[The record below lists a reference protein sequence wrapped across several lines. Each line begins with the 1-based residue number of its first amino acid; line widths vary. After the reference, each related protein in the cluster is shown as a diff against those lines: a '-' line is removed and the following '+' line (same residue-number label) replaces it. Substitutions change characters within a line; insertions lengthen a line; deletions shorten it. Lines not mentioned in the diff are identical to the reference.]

1 MSWHAVMRTPAEMVS
16 VENRLSKTSLVSRV
30 ESRSQSLLENN
41 RKSKM
46 EVLQKMLPAMVL
58 FGVAIVVW
66 WVLSIRGRKF
76 SSTAEFESEL
86 QDGRIK
92 VLEFFSNG

>member
-1 MSWHAVMRTPAEMVS
+1 
-16 VENRLSKTSLVSRV
+16 
-30 ESRSQSLLENN
+30 
-41 RKSKM
+41 M
-46 EVLQKMLPAMVL
+46 EVLQKMLPAVVL
-58 FGVAIVVW
+58 FGGAIVVW

-76 SSTAEFESEL
+76 ASTAEFEGEL

>member
-1 MSWHAVMRTPAEMVS
+1 VTQTPAEMVS
-16 VENRLSKTSLVSRV
+16 VENGLLKTSLVSKV
-30 ESRSQSLLENN
+30 QSRSQSLFENN

-46 EVLQKMLPAMVL
+46 EVLQKMLPVMVL